1 MKDKINP
8 TVRPPAV
15 AELVRRRL
23 EQGLPDGITDKSV
36 LARVATVLEGAAR
49 RDAA

>member
-1 MKDKINP
+1 MASKQKR
-8 TVRPPAV
+8 RPPAV
-15 AELVRRRL
+15 AELVRRTRV

-36 LARVATVLEGAAR
+36 LARVATVVEGAAR